1 MLNMNYTTEFLN
13 LEDVIITEVKNI
25 ADQLHVSI
33 ELPRRE
39 HVCPCCGTMT
49 DRVHDYRL
57 QVVKD
62 VPLGRDTYL
71 HLRKRR
77 YVCPHCGKRIPE
89 KNTFLPRYYRMTSR
103 LIATII
109 DAFRKVVSAAEIASR
124 YNISSS
130 TALRYFDVVN
140 YRCRKL
146 PSVLSIDEF
155 KGNAGGEKY
164 QTIVTDLEGKTISD
178 ILPNRYE
185 ADLIRYFKQFPSRTE
200 VKCFVCDMNPHFKQ
214 VAQTCFP
221 QAVIVADRYHVIR
234 QAVWAM
240 ENVRK
245 NEQKKLPKRYR
256 IYFKK
261 SRYLLSKK
269 KENLTEDDMLRLA
282 LMFEIAPKLADAY
295 RIKNEFIDIM
305 RSDSSEKGKTR
316 LIDWLYSA
324 EVMEIPEFQACTKA
338 VHNWFKEILNSMDSP
353 WTNGFTEGC
362 NNKTKVLKRTCYGM
376 RNFRRLRNRILH
388 AAQK

>member
-200 VKCFVCDMNPHFKQ
+200 VKYFVCDMNPHFKQ

-221 QAVIVADRYHVIR
+221 KAVIVADRYHVIR

-362 NNKTKVLKRTCYGM
+362 NNKPKVLKRTCYGM

>member
-13 LEDVIITEVKNI
+13 LEDVIITEVKNV

-39 HVCPCCGTMT
+39 HVCPHCGTLT
-49 DRVHDYRL
+49 DRVHDYRM

-62 VPLGRDTYL
+62 IPLGRDTYL

-77 YVCPHCGKRIPE
+77 YACPHCGKRFAE

-103 LIATII
+103 LIVTII
-109 DAFRKVVSAAEIASR
+109 DAFRKVVSASEIASR
-124 YNISSS
+124 YNISST

-140 YRCRKL
+140 YRCKKL

-164 QTIVTDLEGKTISD
+164 QTIVTDLEEKTILD

-185 ADLIRYFKQFPSRTE
+185 ADLIRYFKQFPSKTE
-200 VKCFVCDMNPHFKQ
+200 VKYFVCDMNPHFKQ

-221 QAVIVADRYHVIR
+221 KAVIVADRYHVVR
-234 QAVWAM
+234 QAIWAM

-261 SRYLLSKK
+261 SRYLLNKK
-269 KENLTEDDMLRLA
+269 KENLTEEDMLRLA
-282 LMFEIAPKLADAY
+282 LMFEIAPRLADAY

-305 RSDSSEKGKTR
+305 RSESFDKGKQKLT
-316 LIDWLYSA
+316 DWLYSV
-324 EVMEIPEFQACTKA
+324 EVMDMPEFQACTKA
-338 VHNWFKEILNSMDSP
+338 VHNWFQEILNSMDCP

-376 RNFRRLRNRILH
+376 RNFRRFRNRILH

>member
-13 LEDVIITEVKNI
+13 LEDVTITEVKNV

-39 HVCPCCGTMT
+39 HICPRCGAAT
-49 DRVHDYRL
+49 DRVHDYRM
-57 QVVKD
+57 QTIKD
-62 VPLGRDTYL
+62 IPLGRDTYL

-77 YVCPHCGKRIPE
+77 YACPHCGKRFAE
-89 KNTFLPRYYRMTSR
+89 NNAFLPRYYRMTTR
-103 LIATII
+103 LIVTII
-109 DAFRKVVSAAEIASR
+109 DAFRKVVSAAEIAAR
-124 YNISSS
+124 YNISST

-140 YRCRKL
+140 YRCKKL
-146 PSVLSIDEF
+146 PSILSIDEF

-164 QTIVTDLEGKTISD
+164 QTIITDLEKKTIAD

-200 VKCFVCDMNPHFKQ
+200 VKYFVCDMNPHFKQ
-214 VAQTCFP
+214 VAQNCFP
-221 QAVIVADRYHVIR
+221 KAVIVADRYHVVR

-256 IYFKK
+256 IYFKR
-261 SRYLLSKK
+261 SRYLLNKK
-269 KENLTEDDMLRLA
+269 KENLTEEDMLRLA
-282 LMFEIAPKLADAY
+282 LMFEIAPRLADAY

-305 RSDSSEKGKTR
+305 RCDSSAKGKQK
-316 LIDWLYSA
+316 LVDWLYSV

-338 VHNWFKEILNSMDSP
+338 VHNWFREILNSMDCP

-362 NNKTKVLKRTCYGM
+362 NNKTKVLKRTCYGI
-376 RNFRRLRNRILH
+376 RNFRRFRNRILH
-388 AAQK
+388 CAQK

>member
-13 LEDVIITEVKNI
+13 LEDVIITEVKNV

-39 HVCPCCGTMT
+39 HVCPRCGAVT
-49 DRVHDYRL
+49 DRVHDYRI
-57 QVVKD
+57 QTVKD
-62 VPLGRDTYL
+62 IPLGRDTYL

-77 YVCPHCGKRIPE
+77 YACPYCGKRFAE
-89 KNTFLPRYYRMTSR
+89 KNAFLPRYYRMTTR
-103 LIATII
+103 LIVTII
-109 DAFRKVVSAAEIASR
+109 DAFRKVVSAAEIAVR
-124 YNISSS
+124 YNISST

-140 YRCRKL
+140 YRCKKL

-164 QTIVTDLEGKTISD
+164 QTIVTDLEQKTIAD

-200 VKCFVCDMNPHFKQ
+200 VKYFVCDMNPHFKQ
-214 VAQTCFP
+214 VAQSCFP
-221 QAVIVADRYHVIR
+221 KAVIVADRYHVVR

-256 IYFKK
+256 IYFKR
-261 SRYLLSKK
+261 SRYLLNKK
-269 KENLTEDDMLRLA
+269 KENLTEEDILRLA

-305 RSDSSEKGKTR
+305 RSDSSANGKQK
-316 LIDWLYSA
+316 LVDWLHSV

-338 VHNWFKEILNSMDSP
+338 VHNWFREILNSMDCP

-362 NNKTKVLKRTCYGM
+362 NNKTKVLKRTCYGI

-388 AAQK
+388 CAQK

>member
-324 EVMEIPEFQACTKA
+324 EVMEIPAFQACTKA

>member
-200 VKCFVCDMNPHFKQ
+200 VKYFVCDMNPHFKQ

-221 QAVIVADRYHVIR
+221 KAVIVADRYHVIR

-295 RIKNEFIDIM
+295 GIKNEFIDIM

>member
-200 VKCFVCDMNPHFKQ
+200 VKYFVCDMNPHFKQ

-221 QAVIVADRYHVIR
+221 KAVIVADRYHVIR

-245 NEQKKLPKRYR
+245 NEQKKFPNGTGST
-256 IYFKK
+256 
-261 SRYLLSKK
+261 SRNPGTY
-269 KENLTEDDMLRLA
+269 
-282 LMFEIAPKLADAY
+282 
-295 RIKNEFIDIM
+295 
-305 RSDSSEKGKTR
+305 
-316 LIDWLYSA
+316 
-324 EVMEIPEFQACTKA
+324 
-338 VHNWFKEILNSMDSP
+338 
-353 WTNGFTEGC
+353 
-362 NNKTKVLKRTCYGM
+362 
-376 RNFRRLRNRILH
+376 
-388 AAQK
+388 